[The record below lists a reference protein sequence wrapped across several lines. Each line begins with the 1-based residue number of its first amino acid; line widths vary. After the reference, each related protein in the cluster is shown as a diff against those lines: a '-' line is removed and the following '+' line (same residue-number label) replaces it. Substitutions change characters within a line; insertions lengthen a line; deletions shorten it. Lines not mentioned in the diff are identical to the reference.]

1 MSRRAEV
8 ESRAGKPR
16 VLPRAPQELTNQ
28 TLVRLGEGIGKVV
41 YASQQWVVKR
51 ERTPSEILA
60 LIVVW
65 KLVRSLE
72 RHTPGDF
79 ARRLLEHP
87 SRQIR
92 LLRYI
97 VHALVLVVPSGVWF
111 TSHAGEMW
119 RIYRK
124 RDRRGEGLARQRLA
138 GTELMPEVVTF
149 PPAKVRVGGWPGWL
163 TISEA
168 TERVESTLY
177 QRLNELAAAGRYE
190 EMERWLARLLET
202 RRQGWQHGVFSIDS
216 HLKNYGVT
224 GDRIVLLDTGGLTN
238 HWHEIE
244 SRLSYEDEVEQ
255 PHLQL
260 GLGHVLHDRPDVA
273 GRLNRRWKSA
283 VNRNEVLRNWPTDIP
298 A

>member
-1 MSRRAEV
+1 MSRLAEV
-8 ESRAGKPR
+8 ESSAGKPR
-16 VLPRAPQELTNQ
+16 VLPRAPQELTSQ
-28 TLVRLGEGIGKVV
+28 RLVRLGEGIGKVV
-41 YASQQWVVKR
+41 YASQRWVVKR

-72 RHTPGDF
+72 RRTPGNF

-92 LLRYI
+92 LLRI
-97 VHALVLVVPSGVWF
+97 LVHALVLVVPSGVWF

-124 RDRRGEGLARQRLA
+124 RDKRGEGLARQRLA

-163 TISEA
+163 TVSEA

-190 EMERWLARLLET
+190 EMERWLARLLEM

-238 HWHEIE
+238 HWQEIE

-273 GRLNRRWKSA
+273 GRLNVRWKSA
-283 VNRNEVLRNWPTDIP
+283 VNRDEVLRNWPTDIP